1 MLEVG
6 SDVVEVPLNYEA
18 VRSVLTSRVD
28 EVLVVDAVVSFEL
41 SVVEPVA
48 VGSSAVVFS
57 PNPYFNKSSADPPFM
72 TKLVSAAV
80 RSTLTALVSLVGSAP
95 VANVVSVVTAL
106 IDSVMFFSSSCF
118 SSCVIVVVY
127 FSGSNT
133 KVFVF
138 SADVSVEVSMS
149 LDESVVPDA
158 AIEFGSTVVVVYV
171 PEILVV
177 VLPCDV
183 LLHVQ

>member
-1 MLEVG
+1 M
-6 SDVVEVPLNYEA
+6 
-18 VRSVLTSRVD
+18 
-28 EVLVVDAVVSFEL
+28 
-41 SVVEPVA
+41 
-48 VGSSAVVFS
+48 
-57 PNPYFNKSSADPPFM
+57 
-72 TKLVSAAV
+72 
-80 RSTLTALVSLVGSAP
+80 
-95 VANVVSVVTAL
+95 
-106 IDSVMFFSSSCF
+106 
-118 SSCVIVVVY
+118 IVVVY

-158 AIEFGSTVVVVYV
+158 AIEFWSTVVVMDV